1 MTRRNLTVLLVG
13 VNLFLLSILLIGSY
27 SLPVAQA
34 QAAGGGGNFLAVTAA
49 ADGEEYEVLY
59 ILDLSVNKLHA
70 FAPKNVQTRRLEY
83 LDSRDLEVDFR
94 R

>member
-27 SLPVAQA
+27 SLPAAQA
-34 QAAGGGGNFLAVTAA
+34 QGAGAGGTFLAVTAA
-49 ADGEEYEVLY
+49 ADGEDYEILY
-59 ILDLSVNKLHA
+59 VLDLSVNKLHA
-70 FAPKNVQTRRLEY
+70 FAPTNVQTRRLKY
-83 LDSRDLEVDFR
+83 LDSRDLEADFR